1 MKPVPNSVFS
11 FALKIALFNDSAAF
25 RLDSYKLFYNLDLY
39 GKAFAIAQKLK
50 NRNLD
55 YDQYSAL
62 NLLPN
67 GYLDKSYK
75 FYKKIEL
82 SESFINLYQVLKEFY
97 SETVSIKF
105 FGCPYLAYKENRIS
119 SELELECNT

>member
-1 MKPVPNSVFS
+1 MKQVSNKVFS

-55 YDQYSAL
+55 YDQYSVL

-67 GYLDKSYK
+67 GDLDKSYK
-75 FYKKIEL
+75 FYREIKL
-82 SESFINLYQVLKEFY
+82 SESFINLYQVMKEFY
-97 SETVSIKF
+97 FETVSIKF
-105 FGCPYLAYKENRIS
+105 FGCPYLRYIENRIS
-119 SELELECNT
+119 SELELECNI